1 MKCLPPTTAALIM
14 AVLMHADVRG
24 QESNAPPPEMK
35 VLGRLVGTWDHEQI
49 VKVPEETRS
58 TNFVAKLEFVLGG
71 RFVQANGNFDDQG
84 KPTFTEMY
92 TYDSNRRTYR
102 YWFFMSSGF
111 YWETTGTWDES
122 SQTFTFKG
130 RLGAGDTGTMTATLR
145 FSDEATFVYSLV
157 GTDPGGK
164 VNYRME
170 GKATRQK

>member
-1 MKCLPPTTAALIM
+1 MRLLPTTASLIL

-24 QESNAPPPEMK
+24 QEPNVPPPEMK

-71 RFVQANGNFDDQG
+71 RFVQANGTFDDQG

-111 YWETTGTWDES
+111 YMESTGTWDES
-122 SQTFTFKG
+122 RQTLTFTN
-130 RLGAGDTGTMTATLR
+130 RLPGGTTGVTTLR
-145 FSDEATFVYSLV
+145 FSDETTFVYSVV

-164 VNYRME
+164 VTYHME
-170 GKATRQK
+170 GKAVRQK